1 METAFSFAL
10 PPAVIAVAAVLGV
23 IFAAIFP
30 TALYLY
36 VEPRGRRQW
45 AVAGDNADTRRAQPG
60 MHEARDCRDGPPERQ
75 HRAEHRGASHRVPAG
90 PRRRPPP

>member
-10 PPAVIAVAAVLGV
+10 PPAVIAVAAVLGA
-23 IFAAIFP
+23 ILAAIIP

-45 AVAGDNADTRRAQPG
+45 AVAGDNADTRRFSAG
-60 MHEARDCRDGPPERQ
+60 VRTCSRARG
-75 HRAEHRGASHRVPAG
+75 RGKPCVFD
-90 PRRRPPP
+90 